1 MPSAADYIAL
11 GGLTRRYRNIN
22 TGETISRRQYDKLFR
37 LGPRGIASYEQLAQ
51 QRARQ
56 GFAPLARTKERV
68 GRVVERIARGE
79 KRSEALRT
87 EGLSGVTLRRREDDY
102 GAIVYDRKERRNR
115 LVAAGRVSFYDAGG
129 ISHDD
134 VPFGPRDLRNMSA
147 YMNAMRHALTTGDT
161 TALSS
166 FVGVTVYDV
175 FGNPYNLLTNVD
187 AYISLAGV
195 VEIDDF
201 FESGQIEVA
210 PAMIPQSSHAA

>member
-1 MPSAADYIAL
+1 MPTAADFVAL
-11 GGLTRRYRNIN
+11 GGLTRRYRNIT

-37 LGPRGIASYEQLAQ
+37 LAPRGITSYEQLAQ

-56 GFAPLARTKERV
+56 GFAPLVRTKERV
-68 GRVVERIARGE
+68 GNVIARITRGE
-79 KRSEALRT
+79 SRSAALRA
-87 EGLSGVTLRRREDDY
+87 EGMSGETLRRREDDY
-102 GAIVYDRKERRNR
+102 GAITYDRKTKKSQ

-129 ISHDD
+129 IAHDD
-134 VPFGPRDLRNMSA
+134 VLFGPRELRTMSA
-147 YMNAMRHALTTGDT
+147 YMNAMRHALTTGNT
-161 TALSS
+161 AALSS

-201 FESGQIEVA
+201 FESGQIEVT
-210 PAMIPQSSHAA
+210 PGMIPRASQAA